1 MCYLLSIFYCRAR
14 SSLGA
19 ILTSPRLTL
28 YVLPVVA
35 SSPSSRLLDPTTPRV
50 AGRVSSLL
58 PSAPM
63 KLSSGISGA
72 GTGEGRVGV
81 GRPTHGSFRFLASR
95 LFRPKARIVMRRIRC
110 IPLSPALG

>member
-1 MCYLLSIFYCRAR
+1 MCYLLSVFYCRAR
-14 SSLGA
+14 SLLGA
-19 ILTSPRLTL
+19 ILTGPRLTL

-35 SSPSSRLLDPTTPRV
+35 SSPSSSLLLDPTTPRV
-50 AGRVSSLL
+50 AGLSSLL

>member
-1 MCYLLSIFYCRAR
+1 MCHLLSVFYCRAR
-14 SSLGA
+14 SLLGA
-19 ILTSPRLTL
+19 TLTSPRLTL

-35 SSPSSRLLDPTTPRV
+35 SSPSSLLDPTTPRV
-50 AGRVSSLL
+50 AGLSSLL

-72 GTGEGRVGV
+72 GTGEGRVEV
-81 GRPTHGSFRFLASR
+81 GRPTHGSIRFLASR